1 MQIRMQARCGVLAIL
16 WFSLVPVYLAA
27 ADDPRD
33 IAKRVS
39 PSVVLLVVEDSGGQP
54 LAMGSGFVV
63 RKGVVA
69 TNMHVI
75 EGAARAFAKLVDD
88 ETKYNIS
95 GVVASDAKSD
105 LVLLSADGLGA
116 DSLAIGDSD
125 AVAAGD
131 TVYAIGN
138 PRGLEGTFSAGI
150 VSSVRKVGEDSLLQI
165 TAPISPG
172 SSGGPVVSAKGEVVG
187 VAVATFD
194 SGQNLNFAIPSR
206 NLSTLISAINE
217 PVALPKAAEA
227 QKAKK
232 EKSILDGTGGKGTEG
247 VTAAQFLW
255 DEPWLQNGRFTLSLR
270 NQFREPVTNVD
281 CLVVFY
287 GEDGG
292 VLDAVRVTVASRW
305 NGVIEPGL
313 AKRVGGSVDESVQ
326 KLTTPKE
333 GKAPKTRVEY
343 RVLSFEFGPAGEA
356 PNSGGNLPGGLLP
369 VPATPE
375 PTSPAEP
382 KSNAPRDP
390 PLNDRLSDAAEALR
404 KLEQELAETVAKL
417 APAGDG
423 PDLIE
428 AQIDGRF
435 EGWDGET
442 IFKLDNGQVWQQVA
456 YAYTYHYALRP
467 KVFII
472 KTHGAYKMKVD
483 GVDGTVF
490 VKRVDPEVVLC
501 DKAGSPV
508 AWLDRTDEMTI
519 YLWSGKPV
527 AYLSGKSVYGFN
539 GDHLGWYAS
548 GSMYDGEGEIVAVAR
563 SDVGAKSKALPAKGA
578 KGIKPI
584 KAIKT
589 LAPLEPLHKFT
600 WSDLPTEAFLL
611 KGAK

>member
-1 MQIRMQARCGVLAIL
+1 MQIRVQALCGVLTIL
-16 WFSLVPVYLAA
+16 LFSLVPVSLAA

-75 EGAARAFAKLVDD
+75 EGAARAYAKLVDD
-88 ETKYNIS
+88 KTKYNIA

-116 DSLAIGDSD
+116 DALVIGDSD
-125 AVAAGD
+125 GVAAGD

-172 SSGGPVVSAKGEVVG
+172 SSGGPVVNGKGEVVG

-206 NLSTLISAINE
+206 YLSALIPAIKD
-217 PVALPKAAEA
+217 PVALPKAAEV

-232 EKSILDGTGGKGTEG
+232 EKSILDGAGAKGTEG

-255 DEPWLQNGRFTLSLR
+255 DEPILQDGGFTISLR
-270 NQFREPVTNVD
+270 NQFREPVANVD

-292 VLDAVRVTVASRW
+292 VLDAVRVTLTSRW
-305 NGVIEPGL
+305 NGVIQPGL
-313 AKRVGGSVDESVQ
+313 AKRVGGTVDESVQ
-326 KLTTPKE
+326 KLTTPWN

-343 RVLSFEFGPAGEA
+343 RVLAFEFGADA
-356 PNSGGNLPGGLLP
+356 SVPNGGNNSAPGELLP
-369 VPATPE
+369 VPAIPE
-375 PTSPAEP
+375 PAVPEGD
-382 KSNAPRDP
+382 APRDP
-390 PLNDRLSDAAEALR
+390 PLDVRPADVAEALR
-404 KLEQELAETVAKL
+404 KSEQELAETVAKL

-428 AQIDGRF
+428 AQIDGKF

-442 IFKLDNGQVWQQVA
+442 VFKLDNGQVWQQVTFG
-456 YAYTYHYALRP
+456 YTYHYAFRP

-472 KTHGAYKMKVD
+472 KAHGAYKMKVD

-490 VKRVDPEVVLC
+490 VKRVDPEVILC
-501 DKAGSPV
+501 DRVGDPV
-508 AWLDRTDEMTI
+508 AWIDRTDEMTI

-539 GDHLGWYAS
+539 GEHLGWYAS
-548 GSMYDGEGEIVAVAR
+548 GSMYDGEGKIVAVTSSAI
-563 SDVGAKSKALPAKGA
+563 GAKPNAVPAKGA

-584 KAIKT
+584 KAIKK

-600 WSDLPTEAFLL
+600 WSDLPTDVFLL